1 MYLRGTSKAC
11 LKFDKTGAGLPV
23 YVDSHFDAYLDKR
36 RSITCYVFTIGG
48 CIVSWKTTLQH
59 VVSQSTTNTEYIAIA
74 EACKSLFGCVYVEL
88 CEDDSCINLFSGN
101 QSDIYLTK
109 GQMFNESTKQ
119 LMSSIIMFATLLHK
133 VN

>member
-1 MYLRGTSKAC
+1 MWIHILMPTWIRGGLLHVMC
-11 LKFDKTGAGLPV
+11 LLL
-23 YVDSHFDAYLDKR
+23 VD
-36 RSITCYVFTIGG
+36 IM
-48 CIVSWKTTLQH
+48 SWKTTLQH

-109 GQMFNESTKQ
+109 GQMFNESIKQ
-119 LMSSIIMFATLLHK
+119 LMSSIIMFATLLNK